1 MVCGLKAPGT
11 ETTSVFDQVA
21 VVWATSLQEYT
32 AQLASRSNAGN
43 EYEAA
48 AAQVGVEVYSAM
60 LAAIG
65 G

>member
-1 MVCGLKAPGT
+1 MLPLPAPPLHLHLPIL
-11 ETTSVFDQVA
+11 A
-21 VVWATSLQEYT
+21 LQEYT
-32 AQLASRSNAGN
+32 AQLASRSSSGN